1 MHDYAYPLFSEDK
14 KVVCQICGQKFLIMA
29 PGHLKKHKV
38 SYSEYKARYPDA
50 PLSCEEFATTL
61 KYSQKSMFKDIVP
74 IIEEDKE
81 PRIEDDIDITSA
93 YGAEKIDI
101 FYAARE
107 RVLDELK
114 RFLPDIQKS
123 YAIRSLYPV
132 TNIVIFEFMTD
143 FADPLR
149 KIDIE
154 FPNTFWHHRDVA
166 DTARKSKLKE
176 LGWRIVE
183 LQTDSPTRQEI
194 EKAFEGL
201 DLTFD
206 YN

>member
-1 MHDYAYPLFSEDK
+1 
-14 KVVCQICGQKFLIMA
+14 
-29 PGHLKKHKV
+29 
-38 SYSEYKARYPDA
+38 
-50 PLSCEEFATTL
+50 
-61 KYSQKSMFKDIVP
+61 MFKDIVP

-81 PRIEDDIDITSA
+81 PRIEEDIDITSA

-166 DTARKSKLKE
+166 DTARKSKLEE
-176 LGWRIVE
+176 LGWRIIE